1 MNKNYV
7 KLHNKY
13 WIEYLLCNFT
23 EFLLKI
29 NYFPFLYSISYA
41 WYAFIGTVMTF
52 SIGFVTSLFFKEEP
66 KMDKDLYCFT
76 IRKFITSQDE
86 SLENSSDNQELKSI
100 QEKTYHLNNAA

>member
-1 MNKNYV
+1 M
-7 KLHNKY
+7 
-13 WIEYLLCNFT
+13 WIEYLIMFAF
-23 EFLLKI
+23 FLH
-29 NYFPFLYSISYA
+29 SISYA

-52 SIGFVTSLFFKEEP
+52 SIGFVTSLLFKEEP